1 MNILDE
7 IIKDKYKEVEERK
20 SLYPVKLLEQSIYFQ
35 SPVVSLKKYVQREDK
50 SGIIAEIKRK
60 SPSKGII
67 NAHVSVER
75 TSIGYMQAGAS
86 ALSVLTDSKYFGG
99 SKEDL
104 MIARKFNFC
113 PILRKDF
120 VVDEYQIIEAKSMG
134 ADAILLIAA
143 ALEPTKLASL
153 AAMARSLNL
162 EILMEIH
169 NEVELKDNLNADV
182 DLIGVNNRDLKTF
195 KTELEISKQLASK
208 IPDHFVKVS
217 ESGIENPETIIELRK
232 YGYQGFL
239 MGQNFMQTS
248 RPEKACYQFVQELK
262 RLAGISKNSAY
273 PSLPIAI
280 GMEKGQGLR

>member
-153 AAMARSLNL
+153 AAVARSLNL
-162 EILMEIH
+162 ETLMEIH

-248 RPEKACYQFVQELK
+248 RPEKACYEFVQELK

-280 GMEKGQGLR
+280 VMEKG